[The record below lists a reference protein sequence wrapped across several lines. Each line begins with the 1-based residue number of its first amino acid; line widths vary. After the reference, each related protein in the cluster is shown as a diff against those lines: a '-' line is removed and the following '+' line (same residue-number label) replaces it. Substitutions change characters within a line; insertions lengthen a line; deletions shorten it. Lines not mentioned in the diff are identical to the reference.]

1 MPFDGITAHLL
12 ASELNSLL
20 SGTRIDK
27 IFQPDRQTVIIHI
40 RANAGMEKL
49 LISCNPAS
57 VRMNLTTSDRENPK
71 MPPSFCMLLRK
82 YLSGAKIES
91 ITCPSY
97 ERIIEIK
104 ASNTDELHDRK
115 SYTLICE
122 LMGRYSNLILTN
134 QTGKIIDSL
143 VHVDLSVNRYREI
156 MPARIYEYPPS
167 QDKLTADEALQI
179 CLDGRLPIK
188 EEELGRSSEKAILN
202 SIKGFS
208 PSLAR
213 RITALSCVDD
223 RIPVR
228 ALTDADTGNLI
239 SVLKKTLRDIKE
251 CNYKPSVYYSKDRE
265 PLEYSPFC
273 LDESAETKCFN
284 SISEAIDRFYESK
297 DKAAD
302 LDRKKQRLTAIIDSA
317 LSHSV
322 RKLQIHESDLQDG
335 QKSDYYKKCADLIL
349 SNTYRIEPHA
359 SEFCCEDYYED
370 PPKTIEISLN
380 PVLDASSNAQ
390 DYYKRFR
397 KAMRKLELADEY
409 IKADQDAITYFRSLK
424 TAISS
429 ASCEEDINALEA
441 EISGL
446 AGGVILIGA
455 VSKLAKKDKPSQ
467 GDPNRMVGM
476 AKSGKHA
483 SRAMREAARKASQK
497 NKKLSQRKNDAPL
510 SYRRYM
516 TKDGYEILSGRNN
529 IQNDELTFK
538 VASKDDWWF
547 HIKGLPGT
555 HVILKSHK
563 GEEFPSDNAV
573 LEAASL
579 AVFFSKSIMVEEHME
594 GAGSHAGEIKAEVDY
609 CPVSHVKKIPGAR
622 PGMVIYENY
631 YSVLVPAKE
640 PS

>member
-1 MPFDGITAHLL
+1 MPFDGITSHLL

-20 SGTRIDK
+20 AGTRIDK
-27 IFQPDRQTVIIHI
+27 VFQPDKQTVIIHI
-40 RANAGMEKL
+40 RANARMEKL

-57 VRMNLTTSDRENPK
+57 VRMNLTSTDRENPK

-104 ASNTDELHDRK
+104 VSNTDELRDRK
-115 SYTLICE
+115 TYTLICE
-122 LMGRYSNLILTN
+122 LMGRYSNLILVN
-134 QTGKIIDSL
+134 QTGKIIDSM
-143 VHVDLSVNRYREI
+143 VHIDLSVNRYREI
-156 MPARIYEYPPS
+156 MPARIYEYPPA
-167 QDKLTADEALQI
+167 QDKLTPEEAYAL
-179 CLDGRLPIK
+179 CLEGKLPVK
-188 EEELGRSSEKAILN
+188 ETELGRSAEKALLN
-202 SIKGFS
+202 SVKGLS

-213 RITALSCVDD
+213 RLTGKCGSDD
-223 RIPVR
+223 RTPLKMLSDDTVD
-228 ALTDADTGNLI
+228 ALKSDLNEFFSSIRSASYEPT
-239 SVLKKTLRDIKE
+239 
-251 CNYKPSVYYSKDRE
+251 VYYSDNDE
-265 PLEYSPFC
+265 PLEYMPFSFEGNK
-273 LDESAETKCFN
+273 LEHFET
-284 SISEAIDRFYESK
+284 ISDAIDRFYESK

-322 RKLQIHESDLQDG
+322 RKLQIHEQDLEDG
-335 QKSDYYKKCADLIL
+335 SKAEYYKKCADLIL
-349 SNTYRIEPHA
+349 SNTYRIEDHA
-359 SEFCCEDYYED
+359 SQFTCDDYYED
-370 PPKTIEISLN
+370 PPKPITIELN
-380 PVLDASSNAQ
+380 PVIDASANAQ
-390 DYYKRFR
+390 DYYKRFH
-397 KAMRKLELADEY
+397 KAKRKLEMSEDY
-409 IKADQDAITYFRSLK
+409 IKSDREAISYFRSLK

-429 ASCEEDINALEA
+429 ASCEEDIMALEA
-441 EISGL
+441 EIMSL
-446 AGGVILIGA
+446 AGAAIRETV
-455 VSKLAKKDKPSQ
+455 KKQKVQ
-467 GDPNRMVGM
+467 GGDPNRMVGM

-483 SRAMREAARKASQK
+483 SRAMREAARRAAQK
-497 NKKLSQRKNDAPL
+497 NRKVSAQKNEKAL
-510 SYRRYM
+510 SYRKYM
-516 TKDGYEILSGRNN
+516 TSDGYEILSGRNN

-547 HIKGLPGT
+547 HVKGLPGT
-555 HVILKSHK
+555 HVILKAHK

-579 AVFFSKSIMVEEHME
+579 AVFFSKSIMLEEHSE
-594 GAGSHAGEIKAEVDY
+594 GAGSRAGEIKAEVDY

>member
-1 MPFDGITAHLL
+1 MPFDGITSHLL
-12 ASELNSLL
+12 ANELNSLL

-27 IFQPDRQTVIIHI
+27 VFQPDKQTIIIHI
-40 RANAGMEKL
+40 RANARMEKL
-49 LISCNPAS
+49 LISCNPAG
-57 VRMNLTTSDRENPK
+57 VRMNLTTSERENPK

-115 SYTLICE
+115 TYTLICE

-143 VHVDLSVNRYREI
+143 VHVDLSVNRYREV
-156 MPARIYEYPPS
+156 MPARIYEYPPA
-167 QDKLTADEALQI
+167 QEKMTPEEALSI
-179 CLDGRLPIK
+179 CLNGELPIK
-188 EEELGRSSEKAILN
+188 DTETGRSSEKAILN

-213 RITALSCVDD
+213 RIVNECDIDERTPIRLLPEDK
-223 RIPVR
+223 IQ
-228 ALTDADTGNLI
+228 
-239 SVLKKTLRDIKE
+239 TLRKE
-251 CNYKPSVYYSKDRE
+251 LTGFLTRVKDASFTPAVYYSEDDE
-265 PLEYSPFC
+265 PLEYLPYYFNVKN
-273 LDESAETKCFN
+273 ARRFET
-284 SISEAIDRFYESK
+284 ISDAIDRFYESK
-297 DKAAD
+297 DRAAD

-322 RKLQIHESDLQDG
+322 RKLEIHEQDMEDG
-335 QKSDYYKKCADLIL
+335 KRSEYYKKCADLIL
-349 SNTYRIEPHA
+349 SNSYRIEDHA
-359 SEFCCEDYYED
+359 TSFTCDDYYED
-370 PPKTIEISLN
+370 PPKEITIELN
-380 PVLDASSNAQ
+380 PVIDASANAQ
-390 DYYKRFR
+390 EYYKRFR
-397 KAMRKLELADEY
+397 KAKRKLSLSDEY
-409 IKADQDAITYFRSLK
+409 IKSDREAISYFRSIK

-429 ASCEEDINALEA
+429 ASCEDDITALEM
-441 EISGL
+441 EIAAL
-446 AGGVILIGA
+446 ASS
-455 VSKLAKKDKPSQ
+455 VSASAKKTREGQ
-467 GDPNRMVGM
+467 VNPNRTVGM

-483 SRAMREAARKASQK
+483 SRAMREAAKRAAQK
-497 NKKLSQRKNDAPL
+497 NRKISQRKSEVAL
-510 SYRRYM
+510 SYRKY
-516 TKDGYEILSGRNN
+516 TTSDGYEILCGRNN

-555 HVILKSHK
+555 HVILKAHK
-563 GEEFPSDNAV
+563 GEEFPSDNAI

-579 AVFFSKSIMVEEHME
+579 AVFFSKSIMVEEHSE
-594 GAGSHAGEIKAEVDY
+594 GEGSRAGEIKAEVDY

-622 PGMVIYENY
+622 PGMVIYESY

-640 PS
+640 PG